1 MFSLK
6 SSSCAGC
13 DFNDPAKGLR
23 SKMRTV
29 EGTNAALEG
38 ALSRKKG
45 QVARLKKISSEKHFH
60 QKTSN

>member
-1 MFSLK
+1 
-6 SSSCAGC
+6 
-13 DFNDPAKGLR
+13 
-23 SKMRTV
+23 MRTV

-38 ALSRKKG
+38 ALSENKG